1 MADILR
7 LGNPRDRRDGADA
20 VRTPKYRQIAD
31 LLLARI
37 EQGKWKPGELLPSE
51 AELAEVLPAS
61 LGTIQKALN
70 HLASQGIVVREQGK
84 GTFVIRARTPERY
97 LRHFR
102 FLAEDGKS
110 LLPAYMRMLSVD
122 LTVER
127 GPWAR
132 VLGED
137 IDYVHLRRV
146 MNINGEFEVFSEI
159 YLSGGRFGALAAMDL
174 HELEGTSIRD
184 LLSDRF
190 NAPTLGVEQKFR
202 CMTLPPRVCNE
213 IGVPQGTVGI
223 VWEIAGRSY
232 RDLPITFQRVYV
244 PPVDRPFQVLDRFHD
259 REHSE

>member
-1 MADILR
+1 MANILP
-7 LGNPRDRRDGADA
+7 LVNPHHCGDAADA
-20 VRTPKYRQIAD
+20 ARTPKYRQIAD
-31 LLLARI
+31 MLLARI
-37 EQGKWKPGELLPSE
+37 ERGKLKPGELLPSE
-51 AELAEVLPAS
+51 AELAGVLPAS

-84 GTFVIRARTPERY
+84 GTFVIRARTPDRY

-102 FLAEDGKS
+102 FLAEDGNT
-110 LLPAYMRMLSVD
+110 LLPVYMRMLSVD
-122 LTVER
+122 LTAER

-132 VLGED
+132 VLGKED
-137 IDYVHLRRV
+137 DYVHLRRV

-174 HELEGTSIRD
+174 RELEGTSIRD

-190 NAPTLGVEQKFR
+190 NAPTLGVEQTFR
-202 CMTLPPRVCNE
+202 CMTLPPRVCTE

-232 RDLPITFQRVYV
+232 RELPITFQRVYV

-259 REHSE
+259 REQNE